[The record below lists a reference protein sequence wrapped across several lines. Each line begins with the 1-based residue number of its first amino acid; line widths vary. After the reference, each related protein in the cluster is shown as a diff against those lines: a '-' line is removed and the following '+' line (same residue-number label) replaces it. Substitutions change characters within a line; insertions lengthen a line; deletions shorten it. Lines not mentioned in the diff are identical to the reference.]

1 MKRALVVVDDSEQH
15 RKLLREAG
23 ELASGT
29 GAELVLLSVLSE
41 EEFEADMETI
51 ETIAGVENIG
61 YGQQEAL
68 DVSANFAEG
77 IADEELDD
85 IDVEYRAVGR
95 VVDEGEHAHAIID
108 VAEDNDCDHVF
119 LTGRRRSPA
128 GKAIFGDT
136 AQSVILNFDGYVTVS
151 TQ

>member
-1 MKRALVVVDDSEQH
+1 MKRALVVVDDTEQH

-23 ELASGT
+23 ELAAGVD
-29 GAELVLLSVLSE
+29 AELVLLSVLSE

-68 DVSANFAEG
+68 DVSENFAEG
-77 IADEELDD
+77 IAGEELDG
-85 IDVEYRAVGR
+85 IDVDYTALGR
-95 VVDEGEHAHAIID
+95 VVDEGEHANAIID
-108 VAEDNDCDHVF
+108 IAENRDCGHVF

-128 GKAIFGDT
+128 GKALFGDT